1 MYVTSTR
8 LTDNQKDKLLRVVEV
23 MRKVRGRSVSQGEA
37 VEALADLALGNR
49 GLLADPAEGVRPND
63 SFWDTSLTFDL
74 GRTDERTHDRALYG
88 RR

>member
-1 MYVTSTR
+1 MTTIR
-8 LTDNQKDKLLRVVEV
+8 LTDIQKDKLLRVVEI

-37 VEALADLALGNR
+37 VEALVDLALGNR

-74 GRTDERTHDRALYG
+74 GRTEERTHDRVLYG